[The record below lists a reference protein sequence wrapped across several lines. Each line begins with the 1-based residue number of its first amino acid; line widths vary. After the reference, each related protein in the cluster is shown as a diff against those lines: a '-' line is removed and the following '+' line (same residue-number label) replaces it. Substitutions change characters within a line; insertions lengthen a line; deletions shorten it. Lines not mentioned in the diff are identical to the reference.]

1 MRPNKKLVWFQQN
14 PDWCDEDRIE
24 ARKVIIDRW
33 MKSYVLP
40 DVTPGSAPTPLN
52 TTTDL
57 ESTANTEVGLTLGSV
72 IT

>member
-1 MRPNKKLVWFQQN
+1 MCPNKKLVWFQQN
-14 PDWCDEDRIE
+14 PDWRDEDRIE

-33 MKSYVLP
+33 TKSYVPP
-40 DVTPGSAPTPLN
+40 DVTPDSAPN

-57 ESTANTEVGLTLGSV
+57 ESTTNTEVGLTLWSI